1 MAVPVEHEYPVKL
14 ATTNLRER
22 ILSPATLVS
31 RRAGCIERCSSSS
44 REAFDSNPDFFGVIV
59 KFYLMK

>member
-44 REAFDSNPDFFGVIV
+44 REAFGSNPDFSE
-59 KFYLMK
+59 